1 MMSNLLIEKIE
12 PSHVFEGVKHV
23 RVHRAVDKLWLFVKN
38 NKFHL
43 FIGIIFFDDEQVNP
57 KSRASKVLAQELAF
71 KSDTKGSRWLFQS
84 SRRIEFHGGIRPYL

>member
-1 MMSNLLIEKIE
+1 MER
-12 PSHVFEGVKHV
+12 GVKHV
-23 RVHRAVDKLWLFVKN
+23 RVHRAVDKLRLFVKN